1 MPPVSI
7 LTFHSFKLDVTN
19 EQLFESDRLVV
30 LRPKAYALLRF
41 LVENPGRL
49 LKKDEILAGVWK
61 DTAVAIA
68 GLKVIVGELRE
79 ALGDDPTAPRFIETI
94 ARRGYRFIAP
104 VTRDRAALP
113 AAPAPDTRVMAA
125 PPMLVGRELER
136 ERLDAALA
144 KALSGDRQVIY
155 VTGDAGTG
163 KTTLVDAF
171 VAGATSRHELW
182 VAEGRCVEHYGS
194 GEAYLPILE
203 AVSRLCRGAGRDH
216 LPALLRRYAPTWL
229 VQLPWLLDANE
240 REALQREL
248 QGVAQERM
256 LREMA
261 DALEALASQVP
272 LVITL
277 EDLHWSDYS
286 TLDLLS
292 LLTRRPGPA
301 RLLVIATYRPVD
313 AIVSEHPVN
322 LLKQDLTLRGLSA
335 EIALESFTATEVAT
349 FFARRFPP
357 DAPPP
362 AVIAAAHQGT
372 DGHPLFLAAVADDL
386 ASQGQVTY
394 EDERWS
400 WRPDAAEHLGVPATI
415 RLLLER
421 QIERLDAGDRRV
433 LEVGSA
439 VGASFPS
446 AAVAA
451 ALDTDVS
458 SVEERCEALARRG
471 QFLRALGVGD
481 WPDGVPTGQYGFTHA
496 LHQRVLLDTIPAGR
510 RSRLHAHIGERLE
523 TAYGARAGEIA
534 AELAGHF
541 EEGHD
546 YARAIRHRQAAAA
559 NASRR
564 TATREAVDHL
574 RRAEALLAHLPE
586 DGPRLQ
592 SELAIQMGLGP
603 ALMSTRGYA
612 AAEVEGAFTR
622 ARTICHALGDSAPL
636 FPVLWGIW
644 GYHVVRGAMGLA
656 RPLYEQC
663 LAVAEQT
670 GDPDLLVEGHHAGW
684 VTRFFC
690 GDLAAARDHVDQGLA
705 LYRPEHRGHVFVY
718 GQDPAVTA
726 HSYGALIAW
735 YMGDPDGA
743 RRHGD
748 AAIALGH
755 EVAHPFSLGFAL
767 NFVTWVHY
775 CRGDT
780 AATRAHAEQLIAL
793 ATNEGFPFWLAGATH
808 FLAWAMVAEGDIAGG
823 LARMRAGQEAWRATG
838 AGLGLPSH
846 MGRLAESLMIADQL
860 DAAAAAVADAQAFVD
875 DSGQRY
881 YEAELHRL
889 RGEILW
895 RTQGRSPRAAADV
908 ETALTRAVT
917 IADAQQSR
925 WLALRAGT
933 SLARLRHRQKRPA
946 EARRILEPLVAEVA
960 AGESELPDAA
970 AARALLRELQGKRG

>member
-1 MPPVSI
+1 MPPAAM
-7 LTFHSFKLDVTN
+7 LTFHSFKLDAAN
-19 EQLFESDRLVV
+19 EQLFDGERLVV
-30 LRPKAYALLRF
+30 LRPKAFALLRF

-61 DTAVAIA
+61 DTSVASA

-79 ALGDDPTAPRFIETI
+79 ALGDDPASPRFIETI

-104 VTRDRAALP
+104 VMRGPAALP
-113 AAPAPDTRVMAA
+113 AAAALDTRPAPA
-125 PPMLVGRELER
+125 PPLLVGRDLELT
-136 ERLDAALA
+136 RLHAALA
-144 KALSGDRQVIY
+144 KALEGDRQVVY
-155 VTGDAGTG
+155 VTGEAGTG
-163 KTTLVDAF
+163 KTTLLNAF
-171 VAGATSRHELW
+171 VAGATTQHELW

-229 VQLPWLLDANE
+229 VQLPWLLDASE

-301 RLLVIATYRPVD
+301 RLLVLATYRPVD
-313 AIVSEHPVN
+313 AIVSNHPVN
-322 LLKQDLTLRGLSA
+322 LLKQDLTLRGLSK
-335 EIALESFTATEVAT
+335 EIALESFTATEVAA
-349 FFARRFPP
+349 FLARRFPP
-357 DAPPP
+357 DPPP
-362 AVIAAAHQGT
+362 AAVVTAAHHGT

-386 ASQGQVTY
+386 TSQGQVVCA
-394 EDERWS
+394 DGRWS
-400 WRPDAAEHLGVPATI
+400 WRPEAAVHLGVPATI

-421 QIERLDAGDRRV
+421 QIDRLDAEDRRV

-439 VGASFPS
+439 VGATFPS

-451 ALDTDVS
+451 ALDTDPS

-496 LHQRVLLDTIPAGR
+496 LHQRVLHDAIPAGR
-510 RSRLHAHIGERLE
+510 RSRLHAHIGARLE
-523 TAYGARAGEIA
+523 AAYGERAREIA

-546 YARAIRHRQAAAA
+546 YARAVHYRQGAAA
-559 NASRR
+559 NAGRR

-574 RRAEALLAHLPE
+574 QRAEALLAHLPE

-592 SELAIQMGLGP
+592 TELAIQMGLGP

-612 AAEVEGAFTR
+612 APEVEHAFTR
-622 ARTICHALGDSAPL
+622 ARTICQALGDSAPL

-690 GDLAAARDHVDQGLA
+690 GDLAAARDHVDHGLA
-705 LYRPEHRGHVFVY
+705 LYRPEHRSHVFVY

-743 RRHGD
+743 RRHGE
-748 AAIALGH
+748 AALALGH

-808 FLAWAMVAEGDIAGG
+808 FLAWAMVVEGDVQGG

-846 MGRLAESLMIADQL
+846 IGRLAESLVIADQL
-860 DAAAAAVADAQAFVD
+860 DAAAATVTEAQAFVAS
-875 DSGQRY
+875 SGQRY

-889 RGEILW
+889 HGEILW
-895 RTQGRSPRAAADV
+895 RTRGKSRGAAADV
-908 ETALTRAVT
+908 EAALTRAVT

-933 SLARLRHRQKRPA
+933 SLARLRRDQQNPG
-946 EARRILEPLVAEVA
+946 EARRILEPLVADIA
-960 AGESELPDAA
+960 SAESTLPDAA
-970 AARALLRELQGKRG
+970 AAHALLRELQGNPR

>member
-1 MPPVSI
+1 MAPDAI
-7 LTFHSFKLDVTN
+7 LTFHAFTLDAAN
-19 EQLFESDRLVV
+19 EQLFEGERLVV
-30 LRPKAYALLRF
+30 LRPKAFALLRF
-41 LVENPGRL
+41 LVEHPGRL

-61 DTAVAIA
+61 DTAVASA

-79 ALGDDPTAPRFIETI
+79 ALGDDPAAPRFIETI

-104 VTRDRAALP
+104 VTRGPAALP
-113 AAPAPDTRVMAA
+113 AAPAASTRPAA
-125 PPMLVGRELER
+125 VPPLLVGRDRER
-136 ERLDAALA
+136 ARLDAALA
-144 KALSGDRQVIY
+144 KALAGNRQVVY

-171 VAGATSRHELW
+171 VAGATTRHELW

-194 GEAYLPILE
+194 GEAYLPILD

-229 VQLPWLLDANE
+229 VQLPWLLDASE

-261 DALEALASQVP
+261 DALEALAALVP
-272 LVITL
+272 LVVTL

-322 LLKQDLTLRGLSA
+322 LLKQDLTLRGLSE

-349 FFARRFPP
+349 FLARRFPP
-357 DAPPP
+357 DPPP
-362 AVIAAAHQGT
+362 AAVIAAAHQGT

-386 ASQGQVTY
+386 TSQGQVACA
-394 EDERWS
+394 DGRWS
-400 WRPDAAEHLGVPATI
+400 WRPEAGAHLGVPATI

-421 QIERLDAGDRRV
+421 QLERLDAEERRL

-451 ALDTDVS
+451 VLDTDVS
-458 SVEERCEALARRG
+458 SVEDRCEALARRG
-471 QFLRALGVGD
+471 QFLRGLGVGD

-523 TAYGARAGEIA
+523 AAYGARAGEIA

-546 YARAIRHRQAAAA
+546 YARAVLYRQAAAA

-574 RRAEALLAHLPE
+574 QRAGALLAHLPE

-592 SELAIQMGLGP
+592 TELAIQMGLGP

-612 AAEVEGAFTR
+612 APEVEHAFTR

-735 YMGDPDGA
+735 YMGDADGA

-748 AAIALGH
+748 AALALGH

-780 AATRAHAEQLIAL
+780 AATRAYAEQLIAL

-808 FLAWAMVAEGDIAGG
+808 FLAWAMVSEGDVGGG
-823 LARMRAGQEAWRATG
+823 LERMRAGQAAWRATG

-846 MGRLAESLMIADQL
+846 IGRLAESLLIAGQL
-860 DAAAAAVADAQAFVD
+860 DAAAAAVAEAQAFVA

-895 RTQGRSPRAAADV
+895 RTQGHASRATADV
-908 ETALTRAVT
+908 EAAFTRAVT
-917 IADAQQSR
+917 IADAQHAR

-933 SLARLRHRQKRPA
+933 SLARLRQRQKQPA
-946 EARRILEPLVAEVA
+946 EARRILEPLVGEIAAAESA
-960 AGESELPDAA
+960 LPDAA
-970 AARALLRELQGKRG
+970 AARTLFRELP

>member
-1 MPPVSI
+1 M
-7 LTFHSFKLDVTN
+7 LTFHSFKLDAAN
-19 EQLFESDRLVV
+19 EQLFDGERLVV
-30 LRPKAYALLRF
+30 LRPKAFALLRF

-61 DTAVAIA
+61 DTSVASA

-79 ALGDDPTAPRFIETI
+79 ALGDDPASPRFIETI

-104 VTRDRAALP
+104 VTRGPAALP
-113 AAPAPDTRVMAA
+113 AAAALDTRPAPA
-125 PPMLVGRELER
+125 PPLLVGRDLELT
-136 ERLDAALA
+136 RLHAALA
-144 KALSGDRQVIY
+144 KALEGDRQVVY
-155 VTGDAGTG
+155 VTGEAGTG
-163 KTTLVDAF
+163 KTTLLNAF
-171 VAGATSRHELW
+171 VAGATTEHELW

-229 VQLPWLLDANE
+229 VQLPWLLDASE

-301 RLLVIATYRPVD
+301 RLLVLATYRPVD
-313 AIVSEHPVN
+313 AIVSNHPVN
-322 LLKQDLTLRGLSA
+322 LLKQDLTLRGLSK
-335 EIALESFTATEVAT
+335 EIALESFTATEVAA
-349 FFARRFPP
+349 FLARRFPP
-357 DAPPP
+357 DPPP
-362 AVIAAAHQGT
+362 AAVVTAAHHGT

-386 ASQGQVTY
+386 TSQGQVACA
-394 EDERWS
+394 DGRWS
-400 WRPDAAEHLGVPATI
+400 WRPEAAVHLGVPATI

-421 QIERLDAGDRRV
+421 QIDRLDAEDRRV

-439 VGASFPS
+439 VGATFPS

-451 ALDTDVS
+451 ALDTDPS

-496 LHQRVLLDTIPAGR
+496 LHQRVLHDAIPAGR
-510 RSRLHAHIGERLE
+510 RSRLHAHIGARLE
-523 TAYGARAGEIA
+523 AAYGERAGEIA

-546 YARAIRHRQAAAA
+546 YARAVHYRQGAAA
-559 NASRR
+559 NAGRR

-574 RRAEALLAHLPE
+574 QRAEALLAHLPE

-592 SELAIQMGLGP
+592 TELAIQMGLGP

-612 AAEVEGAFTR
+612 APEVEHAFTR
-622 ARTICHALGDSAPL
+622 ARTICQALGDSAPL

-705 LYRPEHRGHVFVY
+705 LYRPEHRSHVFVY

-743 RRHGD
+743 RRHGE
-748 AAIALGH
+748 AALALGH

-808 FLAWAMVAEGDIAGG
+808 FLAWAMVVEGDVQGG

-846 MGRLAESLMIADQL
+846 IGRLAESLVIADQL
-860 DAAAAAVADAQAFVD
+860 DAAAATVTEAQAFVAS
-875 DSGQRY
+875 SGQRY

-889 RGEILW
+889 HGEILW
-895 RTQGRSPRAAADV
+895 RTRGKSRGAAADV
-908 ETALTRAVT
+908 EAALTRAVT

-933 SLARLRHRQKRPA
+933 SLARLRRDQQNPG
-946 EARRILEPLVAEVA
+946 EARRILEPLVADIA
-960 AGESELPDAA
+960 SAESTLPDAA
-970 AARALLRELQGKRG
+970 AAHALLRELQGNPR